1 MHTGSPASAG
11 SAAGRSATAEGTA
24 RTGAGAGAGAGFF
37 LAWDCFRPFA
47 VVMAV
52 PTILGDAHAA
62 RGGIGRFL

>member
-1 MHTGSPASAG
+1 MRTGSPATAG

-24 RTGAGAGAGAGFF
+24 RTGAGAGARFF